1 MILQELKGGTQCYSD
16 FHELQVGAAWDDY
29 TDYITLWSETETESL
44 IISHNAHFKGYS
56 PGLQLLVVDGVGL
69 LKLDGKLLHGGVQRL
84 LVARE
89 IGRDGVVEK

>member
-16 FHELQVGAAWDDY
+16 FHELQVGVGRLYGLYHSVVRNGNGIA
-29 TDYITLWSETETESL
+29 
-44 IISHNAHFKGYS
+44 HNAHFKGYS
-56 PGLQLLVVDGVGL
+56 PGLQLLVVDSVGL

>member
-16 FHELQVGAAWDDY
+16 FHELQVGVGRLYGLYHSVVRNGNGIGIA
-29 TDYITLWSETETESL
+29 
-44 IISHNAHFKGYS
+44 HNAHFKGYS
-56 PGLQLLVVDGVGL
+56 PGLQLLVVDSVGL